1 MVLEKINE
9 QMRNMMDKKV
19 GLGRNVDDWDYRKYQ
34 NSIELVTKLHHDVD
48 DESKMYQYIPE
59 RELIEMQKKG
69 FEDNHAE
76 LIEENTDLRKYGKV
90 IQSGVNGFIRIISE
104 KVKELHADPAIID
117 LIISERDKMSDQLRQ
132 RL

>member
-1 MVLEKINE
+1 
-9 QMRNMMDKKV
+9 MDKKV

-90 IQSGVNGFIRIISE
+90 IQSGVNGFIRSISE
-104 KVKELHADPAIID
+104 KVKEMHADPAIID

>member
-90 IQSGVNGFIRIISE
+90 IQSGVNGFIRSISE
-104 KVKELHADPAIID
+104 KVKEMHADPAIID